1 MQNKTNNQ
9 KLLSTGLF
17 LVSILAILL
26 VWTIASFS
34 VDNSLILPNVIETIK
49 AFPSLLKGDLLL
61 ALKNTLIRCVIAFA
75 ISYIL
80 AFIFAL
86 LSQKSKVFEG
96 IITPFIAILRALPT
110 VAIVLLLYFWTTSSI
125 APVIVTTLVVL
136 PTVYT
141 NLDVSFSS
149 FDKGLLE
156 MCTVFN
162 VSKKDKLKK
171 VVIPQIVPDV
181 LRSVGT
187 GLSLNLK
194 LIVAAEVLSETANC
208 MGYLMSTAKV
218 YFETASMI
226 CLVLITVI
234 IGLIIETVF
243 NALAKKVGDWR

>member
-1 MQNKTNNQ
+1 M
-9 KLLSTGLF
+9 GLF
-17 LVSILAILL
+17 LTSVIAILF
-26 VWTIASFS
+26 VWTLAS
-34 VDNSLILPNVIETIK
+34 VYIDNSLILPNVIETIK
-49 AFPSLLKGDLLL
+49 ALPNLLRGDLLV
-61 ALKNTLIRCVIAFA
+61 ALKNTFIRCIIAFS

-80 AFIFAL
+80 AFIFAFF
-86 LSQKSKVFEG
+86 SQKSRVFEG
-96 IITPFIAILRALPT
+96 IISPFIAILRALPT

-156 MCTVFN
+156 MCSVFN

-171 VVIPQIVPDV
+171 VIIPQIVPDV
-181 LRSVGT
+181 LRSIGT

-194 LIVAAEVLSETANC
+194 LIVAAEVLSNTANC
-208 MGYLMSTAKV
+208 MGYLMNTAKV

-226 CLVLITVI
+226 CLVLIIVV

-243 NALAKKVGDWR
+243 NTLAKKVGDWR